1 MAGNVLQSIGLTPDW
16 FKSVM
21 GGVIS
26 DPSQPDAEA
35 PAAGPPANLLEETQ
49 APQAAAPA
57 SDPTNMLQSLNQ
69 GAPADAVPPQAPTAP
84 AAAPRTRRSL
94 LDTVGRISDVLA
106 QVGGA
111 NALYQPTLDAR
122 QDREIALGDH
132 ARTVDMDKLKLAT
145 AQGTLDDAGRA
156 RLTQAVR
163 GTQALL
169 AANPQ
174 ADISKVFPLLAA
186 RAGVDPAQAQALGG
200 ELAQNPGLLDGLA
213 GFDDSGDKYGG
224 SVIYATG
231 PDGKITAFQPN
242 LKGGKGR
249 AVLPEG
255 FTAIDPTKAVNLGGS
270 TALVGRSGNV
280 TRILPNSVRPDTVA
294 NNQTARDIA
303 AGKNTTALT
312 IAGMPARGK
321 AGTGKSDDAAA
332 QGNSE
337 ALIALDNLDRGF
349 QDLHR
354 LNALPGDKA
363 GGAVG
368 NVLSA
373 LGRTG
378 AGQYIGEQAGS
389 EAAQKRVAMGK
400 TINTLQQTL
409 IKALPA
415 SATRTKFEQEILARS
430 LPDPTRMSFS
440 TAQDVINDYRAI
452 FKRAQAAAVKEAS
465 ARAPAAPAAKVQP
478 RSGGGAP
485 RPGRP
490 TVSNW

>member
-1 MAGNVLQSIGLTPDW
+1 MAGNVLQAIGLTPDW

-69 GAPADAVPPQAPTAP
+69 GAPADAVPPQAPTAL

-174 ADISKVFPLLAA
+174 ADISKIFPLLAA
-186 RAGVDPAQAQALGG
+186 RAGVDPAQAQALGA

-213 GFDDSGDKYGG
+213 GLDDGGDKYSG
-224 SVIYATG
+224 SVVYATG
-231 PDGKITAFQPN
+231 PDGKIVAFQPST
-242 LKGGKGR
+242 KGGKAR
-249 AVLPEG
+249 SILPDG
-255 FTAIDPTKAVNLGGS
+255 FTAVDPTKAVNLGGS

-294 NNQTARDIA
+294 NNASAAEIA
-303 AGKNTTALT
+303 AGKNRTALT

-321 AGTGKSDDAAA
+321 AGAGKPDEAAT
-332 QGNSE
+332 GNSE
-337 ALIALDNLDRGF
+337 ALIALDNLENGF
-349 QDLHR
+349 RDLHR
-354 LNALPGDKA
+354 LNALPGDK

-373 LGRTG
+373 IGRTG
-378 AGQYIGEQAGS
+378 PGQYLGEQAGS
-389 EAAQKRVAMGK
+389 EAAQRRVAMSK

-430 LPDPTRMSFS
+430 LPDPTRMSLS
-440 TAQDVINDYRAI
+440 TAQNVINDYRQI
-452 FKRAQAAAVKEAS
+452 FKRAQAAAAKAAP
-465 ARAPAAPAAKVQP
+465 ARTPAAPAAKIQP
-478 RSGGGAP
+478 RSGGGAA

>member
-1 MAGNVLQSIGLTPDW
+1 MAGNVLQSIGLTPEW

-21 GGVIS
+21 GGVMS

-35 PAAGPPANLLEETQ
+35 PATGAPANLLAETQ
-49 APQAAAPA
+49 APPAAAPT
-57 SDPTNMLQSLNQ
+57 SDPANMLQSLNQ
-69 GAPADAVPPQAPTAP
+69 GAPANAVQPQAPSAP
-84 AAAPRTRRSL
+84 AAAPRTRHSL

-111 NALYQPTLDAR
+111 SALYQPTLDAR

-145 AQGTLDDAGRA
+145 AQGALDDAGRA
-156 RLTQAVR
+156 RLAQAVR

-169 AANPQ
+169 ASNPQ
-174 ADISKVFPLLAA
+174 ADISKIFPLLAA
-186 RAGVDPAQAQALGG
+186 RAGMDPAQAQALGG
-200 ELAQNPGLLDGLA
+200 ELAQNPALLEGLA
-213 GFDDSGDKYGG
+213 GMDDAGDKYSG
-224 SVIYATG
+224 SVVYATG
-231 PDGKITAFQPN
+231 PDGKIVAFQPN
-242 LKGGKGR
+242 TKGGKAR
-249 AVLPEG
+249 AVLPDG
-255 FTAIDPTKAVNLGGS
+255 FTAVDPTKAVNLGGT

-280 TRILPNSVRPDTVA
+280 TRILPNTVRPDTVA
-294 NNQTARDIA
+294 NNTTQRDIA
-303 AGKNTTALT
+303 AGRDRTQLT

-321 AGTGKSDDAAA
+321 PGASATDGAAA
-332 QGNSE
+332 QGNRE

-354 LNALPGDKA
+354 LNALPGDSA

-373 LGRTG
+373 IGRTG
-378 AGQYIGEQAGS
+378 PGQYLGEQAGS

-400 TINTLQQTL
+400 TINVLQQTL

-415 SATRTKFEQEILARS
+415 SATRTKFEQEILAKS
-430 LPDPTRMSFS
+430 LPDPARMSLS
-440 TAQDVINDYRAI
+440 TAQGVINDYRAI
-452 FKRAQAAAVKEAS
+452 FKRAQAAAAKEAS
-465 ARAPAAPAAKVQP
+465 ARAPAAPAARVQP

-485 RPGRP
+485 RAGRP

>member
-1 MAGNVLQSIGLTPDW
+1 MAGNVLQSIGLTPEW

-35 PAAGPPANLLEETQ
+35 PATGAPANLLSETQ
-49 APQAAAPA
+49 APPAAAPA
-57 SDPTNMLQSLNQ
+57 SEPANMLQSLNQ
-69 GAPADAVPPQAPTAP
+69 GAPDNAPTAP
-84 AAAPRTRRSL
+84 APRTRHSL

-145 AQGTLDDAGRA
+145 AQGALGDAGRA

-169 AANPQ
+169 TANPQ
-174 ADISKVFPLLAA
+174 ADISKIFPLLAA
-186 RAGVDPAQAQALGG
+186 RAGVDPAQAQALAG

-213 GFDDSGDKYGG
+213 GLDDGGDKFSG
-224 SVIYATG
+224 SVVYATG
-231 PDGKITAFQPN
+231 PDGKITAFQPSLN
-242 LKGGKGR
+242 GGKGR
-249 AVLPEG
+249 QVLPDG
-255 FTAIDPTKAVNLGGS
+255 FTAVDPTKAVNLGGS

-294 NNQTARDIA
+294 NNASAAEIA
-303 AGKNTTALT
+303 AGKNRTALT

-321 AGTGKSDDAAA
+321 AGATPGGAADA
-332 QGNSE
+332 GNSE
-337 ALIALDNLDRGF
+337 AIIALNSLERGF

-354 LNALPGDKA
+354 MNALPGDK
-363 GGAVG
+363 GGGVG

-378 AGQYIGEQAGS
+378 PGQYIGEQAGS
-389 EAAQKRVAMGK
+389 DAAQKRVAMGK
-400 TINTLQQTL
+400 TINVLQQTL

-430 LPDPTRMSFS
+430 LPDPTRMSLS
-440 TAQDVINDYRAI
+440 TAQEVINDYRDI
-452 FKRAQAAAVKEAS
+452 FKRAQAAAAKEKAAVS
-465 ARAPAAPAAKVQP
+465 PAARTPVRVQP
-478 RSGGGAP
+478 RAGGGAP
-485 RPGRP
+485 RAGRP